1 MSSPS
6 GRVLLVELDG
16 ASYEGLGP
24 LAARG
29 VMPQMARL
37 LESAALIEPQAV
49 PGLSDRAARATF
61 WTGFPPSEHGMLDDW
76 RFDAARRR
84 LVPGRIDRL
93 ARPTLWQAVQAAF
106 GPAAAARL
114 EDFDAASLPW
124 QEAPK
129 DLASLERRVASTRLA
144 LQALADRAADVDRDW
159 RFLTVRVRT
168 LAGLQCHLASALPS
182 GDRPG
187 ANPRWVAAVERLMQ
201 SVDACLGQL
210 VETAHRR
217 KAAVVVA
224 SPSGVVPLRGR
235 ITLSELFLRA
245 GLLQLCRG
253 PASLGYHAGRL
264 GERARRWFASGDGAA
279 RSARSVVPVDWRRTS
294 VVAIHGHSAALV
306 YLNTPE
312 RFGGHVLATA
322 SARDRA
328 ARAAVEA
335 LSAARDPTTGEPL
348 FIDAFCTEDRYG
360 TSIRRHGWPEVIGI
374 PATGFTTRHRPDRQE
389 RLVRPTRGQ
398 TTTTGGPGLLVIDSP
413 WISPGEHRA
422 CSLEEAAPLIAELLG
437 LRPTSPRP
445 TVYTPPRSTTR
456 K

>member
-1 MSSPS
+1 MSSRS

-29 VMPQMARL
+29 IMPQMARL

-49 PGLSDRAARATF
+49 PGLSNRAARATF

-76 RFDAARRR
+76 RLDSSRRR

-106 GPAAAARL
+106 GPAAAVQL

-124 QEAPK
+124 QDAPK
-129 DLASLERRVASTRLA
+129 DLASLERRAASTQLA
-144 LQALADRAADVDRDW
+144 LQALADRAADVERDCAW
-159 RFLTVRVRT
+159 RLLTVRVRT
-168 LAGLQCHLASALPS
+168 LGGLQRRLTSALPS

-187 ANPRWVAAVERLMQ
+187 ANPRWVAVVERLMQ
-201 SVDACLGQL
+201 SLDACLGRL
-210 VETAHRR
+210 VETARR
-217 KAAVVVA
+217 REAAVVVA
-224 SPSGVVPLRGR
+224 SPSGAVPLRGR

-253 PASLGYHAGRL
+253 PAALGYHAGRL
-264 GERARRWFASGDGAA
+264 GERARQWFASGADAA
-279 RSARSVVPVDWRRTS
+279 RSARAVVPIDWRRTS
-294 VVAIHGHSAALV
+294 VVALHGHSAALV

-312 RFGGHVLATA
+312 RFGSRQLATA
-322 SARDRA
+322 SARDHA

-335 LSAARDPTTGEPL
+335 LAAAREPTTGEPL
-348 FIDAFCTEDRYG
+348 FVDAFCAEDRYG
-360 TSIRRHGWPEVIGI
+360 TSAQRHGWPEVIGI
-374 PATGFTTRHRPDRQE
+374 PATGFTTRHRPDRQG

-398 TTTTGGPGLLVIDSP
+398 TTTAGGPGLLVINSP
-413 WISPGEHRA
+413 WTPPGEHHT

-437 LRPTSPRP
+437 LRHVGPAVPTSC
-445 TVYTPPRSTTR
+445 RSGCA
-456 K
+456 